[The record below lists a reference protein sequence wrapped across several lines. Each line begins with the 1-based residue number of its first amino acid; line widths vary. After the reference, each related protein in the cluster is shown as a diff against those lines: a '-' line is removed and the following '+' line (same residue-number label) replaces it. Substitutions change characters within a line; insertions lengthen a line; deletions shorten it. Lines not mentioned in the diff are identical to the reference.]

1 VQLLDALCTSADDRV
16 THRLAE
22 LADIYADGGNEA
34 FLTFRQDDLASIA
47 GTTRP
52 TANRVLKQ
60 LETAGIVRL
69 SRGQIVVTDVER
81 LRRHAGVH

>member
-1 VQLLDALCTSADDRV
+1 M
-16 THRLAE
+16 
-22 LADIYADGGNEA
+22 YADGGAEA
-34 FLTFRQDDLASIA
+34 HLTLRQDDLASIA

-69 SRGQIVVTDVER
+69 ARGQIVVTDVDL
-81 LRRHAGVH
+81 LRRHAGAY